1 MGRFMTRA
9 DNLLP
14 ARIMKELRL
23 QPEHT
28 LANISRSLCRVIN
41 QETVKG
47 LWRESLASR
56 DYYYNGETHCI
67 YPGYG
72 GLVFL
77 WSLTFIVWW
86 WIITFSLGTCY
97 CSLHLLYQYDIP
109 IWVVFWRLNIWAQS
123 MLMPMLCQFEF
134 LSFSFLRLTF
144 YGNSHHVT
152 NYQGHRE
159 SWGDIDLR
167 GGSIMKARFSW
178 LVSIFKRQNLYSLY
192 RLLLQSYYFFSISV
206 SKDILII

>member
-9 DNLLP
+9 DNILP
-14 ARIMKELRL
+14 ATIMKELRL

-97 CSLHLLYQYDIP
+97 CSLHLLYQLP
-109 IWVVFWRLNIWAQS
+109 IWYSYMSCFLKAEYLGTVYAYAYVMPVWVFII
-123 MLMPMLCQFEF
+123 FF
-134 LSFSFLRLTF
+134 FK
-144 YGNSHHVT
+144 V
-152 NYQGHRE
+152 
-159 SWGDIDLR
+159 DLL
-167 GGSIMKARFSW
+167 W
-178 LVSIFKRQNLYSLY
+178 Q
-192 RLLLQSYYFFSISV
+192 
-206 SKDILII
+206 